1 MADGFSPPAQ
11 VRSNAARSLEL
22 RRKFGRGMTA
32 VGVARARDLSNG
44 KNISADTIKR
54 MHSYFARHEVD
65 KKGKDWANAS
75 NPSAGYIAWLGWGGD
90 AGRSWVNGIIKKLEA
105 KESQETPTMASTKA
119 ATIRGI
125 FLKPGLSKNRRLYT
139 RGNIAKAVERMRS
152 QIENGEG
159 MPLNMATSHGAAFKD
174 DAMSTV
180 ARVTDVWLNK
190 DGSAGF
196 EADVANTA
204 NGRDLASLAVG
215 KFIKGVSIRGEWRG
229 EPRAVTHSDGEEAT
243 TAEDLAIHGIDFTN
257 SPGVEGA
264 EIQYA
269 ALAESYTKGNSLA
282 IFESIEPVEIVS
294 RDETIVAKETASLIL
309 DAISNVVEDARLE
322 IEEAVDYAN
331 IIDRNETEVPANME
345 LYKDVLVSAAAKF
358 KDIHS
363 PESTKWTRSE
373 YAKRGGT
380 FRHRTLVGL
389 ESTEA
394 AKSPYG
400 NVAYADPG
408 YQKDKVKRYPING
421 AGHVRAAWS
430 YINQPKNAKL
440 YTAAQLAR
448 IKSRIKSAAKKFG
461 VNIVSEHAQLV
472 SDFQEILEA
481 YASIALVNDD
491 DSISITGYATDPHQ
505 LKVVANRIAF
515 GAIAAMHAIDPDD
528 DGDIYLSKPDWSQV
542 DATGDA
548 GGMGPEDEEMTTDD
562 NNMECEH
569 CGAVDCPAEAVF
581 CHMCGEALRSP
592 ASSAG
597 NQCAVCGTECHED
610 AIHCHM
616 CGEAL
621 PKSMTDNALG
631 CGNCGETT
639 PQDAMYCPTCGDPVP
654 QAESTDNAP
663 IQNKEN
669 EEMSDENATVADET
683 PAEETAVESTTAR
696 TLSDA
701 DLQALAALIM
711 GAKATEN
718 TEEEVAVEVTPE
730 AEVAAEEPA
739 VDAEEVVEE
748 PAAEA
753 EESHES
759 KEISVSENKMFSAEE
774 VAAMVAEAAQS
785 AATAAVEKATSN
797 AIESY
802 RTGRVFRKGLSASA
816 VGTDASDLSE
826 AELTPEAL
834 AEMNSSNF
842 RKVQSE
848 TWGSHPFFAAKF
860 AQAERG
866 F

>member
-1 MADGFSPPAQ
+1 
-11 VRSNAARSLEL
+11 
-22 RRKFGRGMTA
+22 
-32 VGVARARDLSNG
+32 
-44 KNISADTIKR
+44 
-54 MHSYFARHEVD
+54 
-65 KKGKDWANAS
+65 
-75 NPSAGYIAWLGWGGD
+75 
-90 AGRSWVNGIIKKLEA
+90 
-105 KESQETPTMASTKA
+105 MASTKA
-119 ATIRGI
+119 ATIRGV

-139 RGNIAKAVERMRS
+139 RANIAKAVERMKS
-152 QIENGEG
+152 ALDSGEG
-159 MPLNMATSHGAAFKD
+159 MPLNMATSHAAAFQD
-174 DAMSTV
+174 DATSTV
-180 ARVTDVWLNK
+180 GRITDVKLLS
-190 DGSAGF
+190 DGSAQF
-196 EADVANTA
+196 EAEIANTAHGRDVAN
-204 NGRDLASLAVG
+204 LAAG

-229 EPRAVTHSDGEEAT
+229 EPYAITHTDGNEAM
-243 TAEDLAIHGIDFTN
+243 TADDLAIHGIDFTN
-257 SPGVEGA
+257 SPGVDGA

-269 ALAESYTKGNSLA
+269 VLSESHNRLS
-282 IFESIEPVEIVS
+282 IFESVDAVEVIS
-294 RDETIVAKETASLIL
+294 RDEELVA
-309 DAISNVVEDARLE
+309 
-322 IEEAVDYAN
+322 
-331 IIDRNETEVPANME
+331 
-345 LYKDVLVSAAAKF
+345 
-358 KDIHS
+358 
-363 PESTKWTRSE
+363 
-373 YAKRGGT
+373 
-380 FRHRTLVGL
+380 
-389 ESTEA
+389 TEA
-394 AKSPYG
+394 ADVIRDAVETAVENAVNSIFEKDESKPSG
-400 NVAYADPG
+400 NVSYADPG
-408 YQKDKVKRYPING
+408 YQKDKQKRFPIEN
-421 AGHVRAAWS
+421 ASNVRAAWS
-430 YINQPKNAKL
+430 HINESENASS

-448 IKSRIKSAAKKFG
+448 VKSRIKSAAKKF
-461 VNIVSEHAQLV
+461 NINVVDEAELLA
-472 SDFQEILEA
+472 SDIHEILEA
-481 YASIALVNDD
+481 YASISLVNDYD
-491 DSISITGYATDPHQ
+491 TINITGQTNDPHK
-505 LKVVANRIAF
+505 LRIVANRIAF

-528 DGDIYLSKPDWSQV
+528 DGDIYLSKPDWSAV

-548 GGMGPEDEEMTTDD
+548 GGMGPEEEVIMND
-562 NNMECEH
+562 NNMECSE
-569 CGAVDCPAEAVF
+569 CGAAAME
-581 CHMCGEALRSP
+581 
-592 ASSAG
+592 
-597 NQCAVCGTECHED
+597 N

-616 CGEAL
+616 CGAQL
-621 PKSMTDNALG
+621 PVSMTANALG

>member
-1 MADGFSPPAQ
+1 MADGFSPPQQ

-22 RRKFGRGMTA
+22 RKKFGRGMTA

-90 AGRSWVNGIIKKLEA
+90 AGRSWVNGIIKKLDA

-139 RGNIAKAVERMRS
+139 KGNIAKAVERMKQQLAS
-152 QIENGEG
+152 GEG

-180 ARVTDVWLNK
+180 ARVTNVWLNN
-190 DGSAGF
+190 DGSASF

-204 NGRDLASLAVG
+204 NGRDLANLAVG
-215 KFIKGVSIRGEWRG
+215 NFIKGVSIRGEWRG
-229 EPRAVTHSDGEEAT
+229 EPRAITYSDGEEAT
-243 TAEDLAIHGIDFTN
+243 TADDLAIHGIDFTN

-269 ALAESYTKGNSLA
+269 TLAESYNRLS
-282 IFESIEPVEIVS
+282 IFESVENVEIVEKFDAMS
-294 RDETIVAKETASLIL
+294 EVDTEEIIRGAVESAMEALAEAK
-309 DAISNVVEDARLE
+309 D
-322 IEEAVDYAN
+322 
-331 IIDRNETEVPANME
+331 P
-345 LYKDVLVSAAAKF
+345 KK
-358 KDIHS
+358 
-363 PESTKWTRSE
+363 
-373 YAKRGGT
+373 
-380 FRHRTLVGL
+380 
-389 ESTEA
+389 
-394 AKSPYG
+394 PYG
-400 NVAYADPG
+400 DVVYADPG
-408 YQKDKVKRYPING
+408 YQKDKQKRYPINT
-421 AGHVRAAWS
+421 AAHVRAAWS
-430 YINQPKNAKL
+430 YINQADNAHL
-440 YTAAQLAR
+440 YTTAQLAR
-448 IKSRIKSAAKKFG
+448 VKSRIKSAAKKFG
-461 VNIVSEHAQLV
+461 INIVSEQTQLAADIQDV
-472 SDFQEILEA
+472 LEA
-481 YASIALVNDD
+481 YASIALVNDAD
-491 DSISITGYATDPHQ
+491 TINITGYTQDPHL
-505 LKVVANRIAF
+505 LKTVANRIAF

-548 GGMGPEDEEMTTDD
+548 SGMGPEEENMPDD

-569 CGAVDCPAEAVF
+569 CGNVDCPEGSTF
-581 CHMCGEALRSP
+581 CPSCGGQLSP
-592 ASSAG
+592 ISNTYAM
-597 NQCAVCGTECHED
+597 ECHECGTP
-610 AIHCHM
+610 AMEGAMFCH
-616 CGEAL
+616 
-621 PKSMTDNALG
+621 
-631 CGNCGETT
+631 NCGAARVVT
-639 PQDAMYCPTCGDPVP
+639 PGSGAQECESCGANCAQDAMFCPTCGTSIS
-654 QAESTDNAP
+654 QAESTDNAS
-663 IQNKEN
+663 IQKQET

-718 TEEEVAVEVTPE
+718 TEEEVAAEVAPE

-739 VDAEEVVEE
+739 VDAEEVAVE
-748 PAAEA
+748 PAADA

-774 VAAMVAEAAQS
+774 VTAMIAEAAKN
-785 AATAAVEKATSN
+785 AATAAVEEATRN

-802 RTGRVFRKGLSASA
+802 RTGKTPASRKGLT
-816 VGTDASDLSE
+816 GTAGSEASDLSE

-834 AEMNSSNF
+834 AEMSSTNF
-842 RKVQSE
+842 RKVQAE
-848 TWGSHPFFAAKF
+848 TWGDHPFFATKF